1 MLLGMSEPIRISV
14 IIPCH
19 NGEAFLKQALDS
31 VLAQTFPAAEVVLVD
46 DGSTD
51 GTPELGRAYAARHS
65 ERVGETSG
73 TVIRYIRQEKSGV
86 STARNTAVREARY
99 EWIAF
104 LDADD
109 WWKPEKLARQ
119 TAVIEA
125 AVLENQP
132 PPDLVYTP
140 LHVFYP
146 DRPSEENKGLSPDEM
161 WPELR
166 YGNLIT
172 PSSVL
177 LRRRLFLEAGGFDL
191 RIHGSEDWELWVR
204 LILQKK
210 IRLGWVPE
218 ALTCYRE
225 TDVNSSKRVDGMLE
239 ADLLSLPTMISDLHG
254 LRAFL
259 CSRRV
264 RAAILFRAAMNAR
277 QAGDARELSF
287 SIRSLLCWP
296 SPFLRPVR
304 YTALLQ
310 TVANLFSHSLR

>member
-1 MLLGMSEPIRISV
+1 MSLGMSEPIRISV

-19 NGEAFLKQALDS
+19 NGEAFLKQALES
-31 VLAQTFPAAEVVLVD
+31 VLAQTFPAAEIVLVD

-51 GTPELGRAYAARHS
+51 GTPAVGRGYA
-65 ERVGETSG
+65 ERYPN
-73 TVIRYIRQEKSGV
+73 VIRYIRQEKSGV
-86 STARNTAVREARY
+86 STARNTAVREARH

-119 TAVIEA
+119 VAVIEA
-125 AVLENQP
+125 AVLESQP
-132 PPDLVYTP
+132 PPDLLYTP
-140 LHVFYP
+140 LHIFYP
-146 DRPSEENKGLSPDEM
+146 DGSSEEMQGLSPDRM

-204 LILQKK
+204 LILDQK
-210 IRLGWVPE
+210 IHLGWVPA

-239 ADLLSLPTMISDLHG
+239 ADMLSLPTMVSDMHG
-254 LRAFL
+254 VNAFL
-259 CSRRV
+259 WRR
-264 RAAILFRAAMNAR
+264 RIQAAILFRAAMNAR

-287 SIRSLLCWP
+287 LLRSIACWP
-296 SPFLRPVR
+296 SPFSRPVR
-304 YTALLQ
+304 FSALLR
-310 TVANLFSHSLR
+310 TLMNRFSRS

>member
-1 MLLGMSEPIRISV
+1 MSEPIRISV

-19 NGEAFLKQALDS
+19 NGGAFLKQALDS
-31 VLAQTFPAAEVVLVD
+31 VLAQTVPAAEVVLVD

-51 GTPELGRAYAARHS
+51 GTPALGRSYAERHA
-65 ERVGETSG
+65 EPNP

-86 STARNTAVREARY
+86 STARNRAVREAHY

-119 TAVIEA
+119 V
-125 AVLENQP
+125 AVLQEQP
-132 PPDLVYTP
+132 QPDLVYTP
-140 LHVFYP
+140 LHIFYP
-146 DRPSEENKGLSPDEM
+146 DAPSHESTGCPPDRI

-172 PSSVL
+172 PSSVV
-177 LRRRLFLEAGGFDL
+177 LRRSLFLEAGGFDL

-210 IRLGWVPE
+210 MCLGWVPE

-225 TDVNSSKRVDGMLE
+225 TNVNSSKRVDGMLE
-239 ADLLSLPTMISDLHG
+239 ADSLSLPTMISDMHG
-254 LRAFL
+254 LTAF
-259 CSRRV
+259 SWRQRI
-264 RAAILFRAAMNAR
+264 RAAIFFRAAMNAR
-277 QAGDARELSF
+277 QAGDPRELRF
-287 SIRSLLCWP
+287 LLRSLACWP
-296 SPFLRPVR
+296 LPFSRR
-304 YTALLQ
+304 ARFAALLR
-310 TVANLFSHSLR
+310 TMLNLGKK

>member
-1 MLLGMSEPIRISV
+1 MSEPIRISV

-31 VLAQTFPAAEVVLVD
+31 VLAQTFPAAEIVLVD

-51 GTPELGRAYAARHS
+51 GTPALGLGYA
-65 ERVGETSG
+65 ERYAERCP

-86 STARNTAVREARY
+86 STARNRAVREARY

-119 TAVIEA
+119 V
-125 AVLENQP
+125 AVLQGQP
-132 PPDLVYTP
+132 QPDLVYTS
-140 LHVFYP
+140 LHYFVP
-146 DRPSEENKGLSPDEM
+146 DQPSYETKGCSPDEM
-161 WPELR
+161 WPALR

-210 IRLGWVPE
+210 MRLGWVPE

-225 TDVNSSKRVDGMLE
+225 TNANSSKRVDGMLE
-239 ADLLSLPTMISDLHG
+239 ADWLSLPTMISDMHG
-254 LRAFL
+254 LTAFPW
-259 CSRRV
+259 RQRI
-264 RAAILFRAAMNAR
+264 RAAIFFRAAMNAR
-277 QAGDARELSF
+277 QAGDPRELSF
-287 SIRSLLCWP
+287 LLRSLECWP
-296 SPFLRPVR
+296 LPFSRRPR
-304 YTALLQ
+304 FRALLR
-310 TVANLFSHSLR
+310 TLLNLARKGTEKNKSSHR